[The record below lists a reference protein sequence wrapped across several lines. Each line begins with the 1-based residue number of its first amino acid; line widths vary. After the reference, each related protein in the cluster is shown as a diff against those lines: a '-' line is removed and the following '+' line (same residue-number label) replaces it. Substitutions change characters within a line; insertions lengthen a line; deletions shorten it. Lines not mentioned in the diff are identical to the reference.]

1 MWVANCRGR
10 AISPSNEEACNEL
23 QRALYSSTP
32 LVVVLGF
39 VGESSI
45 PKLTGT
51 ALGLN
56 VSSSSKMFERAGEPP
71 LQLRTCVYRLLLG
84 ESSCV

>member
-1 MWVANCRGR
+1 MGVTLR
-10 AISPSNEEACNEL
+10 AAACGSQTAEAERSPISPSNEEACNEL

-45 PKLTGT
+45 PQ
-51 ALGLN
+51 ADWH
-56 VSSSSKMFERAGEPP
+56 RARPK
-71 LQLRTCVYRLLLG
+71 CI
-84 ESSCV
+84 

>member
-1 MWVANCRGR
+1 MGVTLRAAACGSQTAEGR

-32 LVVVLGF
+32 LLVVLGF

-45 PKLTGT
+45 PQ
-51 ALGLN
+51 ADWH
-56 VSSSSKMFERAGEPP
+56 RARPK
-71 LQLRTCVYRLLLG
+71 CI
-84 ESSCV
+84 